1 MVEVIDSISYPRVR
15 KVKPILSYRGVLT
28 LGDPDRYDDVVSID
42 VERYPRTKKAVPPSA
57 SKYVPPKI
65 GTGSESHG
73 GGVILQR
80 TYKIKKGDEE
90 IEVEKEELEKA
101 YLYGRT
107 IVNVSDADQSVMKL
121 DTNQEFTILGFVEK
135 SGV

>member
-1 MVEVIDSISYPRVR
+1 MAEVIDSISYPRVR
-15 KVKPILSYRGVLT
+15 KVKPIPSYRGVLT
-28 LGDPDRYDDVVSID
+28 LGDPDRYDDVISID
-42 VERYPRTKKAVPPSA
+42 VERYPRTKKAAPLSA
-57 SKYVPPKI
+57 SKYVPPKK
-65 GTGSESHG
+65 GADSESQG

-80 TYKIKKGDEE
+80 TYKIKRGDEE

-107 IVNVSDADQSVMKL
+107 IVNVSDADQGVMKL
-121 DTNQEFTILGFVEK
+121 DTNQELTILGFVEK